1 MTDLVE
7 ILDTYCADND
17 IKFSYGTKA
26 NLNLLTTNEEFAE
39 GQVFLLL
46 DPVRRTPT
54 LSTIGS
60 VVGYTF
66 SGQLLLCMQ
75 SNYDMPKY
83 NEMANDTDRSK
94 YILHIKPLLDV
105 QKALIN
111 YFACQPLEVK
121 AFNVIADGYDLMD
134 ANYDGIIIE
143 YNIVSRGL

>member
-7 ILDTYCADND
+7 ILQTYCDDSD

-26 NLNLLTTNEEFAE
+26 NLNLLTTNEQFAE
-39 GQVFLLL
+39 GQVFMLV
-46 DPVRRTPT
+46 DPIRRTPT
-54 LSTIGS
+54 LSNIGN
-60 VVGYTF
+60 VVGWTF
-66 SGQLLLCMQ
+66 NGQLLLCMK
-75 SNYDMPKY
+75 SNFDMPKY

-94 YILHIKPLLDV
+94 YILHIKPLLEV

-111 YFACQPLEVK
+111 YFACQSLEVK
-121 AFNVIADGYDLMD
+121 AFNVITDGYDLMD